1 MLTYFINFL
10 TRLLRWII
18 ITYLFKPVL
27 DWVIINPLTEVLQ
40 GESPVNIIEGFIE
53 GAIKSVCEDAV
64 DASAVASAVD
74 SASAVLNGTI

>member
-10 TRLLRWII
+10 TGLLRWII

-40 GESPVNIIEGFIE
+40 GGSPVNVIEGSIE
-53 GAIKSVCEDAV
+53 GAIESVFEDAV
-64 DASAVASAVD
+64 DASAGIVD
-74 SASAVLNGTI
+74 SASVVLNGTI

>member
-10 TRLLRWII
+10 TGLLRWII

-40 GESPVNIIEGFIE
+40 GESPVNVIEGFIE
-53 GAIKSVCEDAV
+53 GAIESVCEDAL

-74 SASAVLNGTI
+74 SVSAVLNGTI

>member
-10 TRLLRWII
+10 TGLLRWII

-40 GESPVNIIEGFIE
+40 GESPVNVIEGFIE
-53 GAIKSVCEDAV
+53 GAIESVCEDAV